1 MVSVEGIPFTSH
13 RFLRPAQLVA
23 LVAAALLGLALTIAT
38 TGAASAAPRSQ
49 AQVAAAP
56 AVAAPPTCGP
66 YTQSQHIYDCAGLL
80 TTAEI
85 SALEAKAQAV
95 RAAGAPVVVYLQ
107 AKDATYDQT
116 LQDAADLMAR
126 WDIESSSGAKD
137 GLVILLNLKPGDL
150 RHGQVALYA
159 GQTLLRGPLP
169 QSELSRIYQDVM
181 LPDLRTGATASGI
194 GAGLDAAATDVR
206 AGHPVVPAPPG
217 QSVARA
223 IGTLPFNILA
233 ALLAL
238 AALGMGLL
246 SRRRAGEAAPLLP
259 LAPTTTP
266 PGALTPAVAGALITG
281 KVGRAQMEA
290 TILDFARRGM
300 LTLEPVSAKTAQIR
314 LLRDGRELTGYEDWL
329 WQALANQTTQE
340 GVIPPDRLYRVA
352 NSWQLATDTLRRD
365 LLDRGWFDPDRGR
378 KLTPF
383 IVVAVVSFALA
394 IAGVVLGVLAQQPW
408 PFIGAALCVIA
419 GVMALSFGLTI
430 PHTTPAGREAA
441 QAARNYIAGI
451 AALPP
456 DASVSEALPWLVAI
470 GQAGA
475 YGQRLRMEADHPIN
489 QFAAI
494 YPYWLIMHSSM
505 APPASQSGTVAGATG
520 AAAGGGGAGGA
531 F

>member
-1 MVSVEGIPFTSH
+1 MDSMEGLPFTSH
-13 RFLRPAQLVA
+13 RFRYLTHGAA
-23 LVAAALLGLALTIAT
+23 LVGALLMALALAFAAT
-38 TGAASAAPRSQ
+38 GVTSAAPRSR
-49 AQVAAAP
+49 AQAAAP

-116 LQDAADLMAR
+116 LKDAADLMAR
-126 WDIESSSGAKD
+126 WDIESSAGAKD

-181 LPDLRTGATASGI
+181 LPDLRTGDTASGI
-194 GAGLDAAATDVR
+194 GAGLDATATDVR
-206 AGHPVVPAPPG
+206 AGHPVIPAPPG
-217 QSVARA
+217 QGIARA
-223 IGTLPFNILA
+223 IGTLPFNIVA

-238 AALGMGLL
+238 LALGMGLL
-246 SRRRAGEAAPLLP
+246 SRRRAREVTPLLP

-266 PGALTPAVAGALITG
+266 PMTLTPAMAGALITG

-290 TILDFARRGM
+290 TILDFARRGL
-300 LTLEPVSAKTAQIR
+300 LTLEPVSAKAAQIH
-314 LLRDGRELTGYEDWL
+314 LLSDGRELMGYEEWL
-329 WQALANQTTQE
+329 WQALANQATQE
-340 GVIPPDRLYRVA
+340 GIIPPDRLYRVA
-352 NSWQLATDTLRRD
+352 SSWQLATDTLRRD
-365 LLDRGWFDPDRGR
+365 LYDRGWLDRDRGR

-383 IVVAVVSFALA
+383 IVVASVSFALA

-419 GVMALSFGLTI
+419 GVVALAFGLTI
-430 PHTTPAGREAA
+430 PHVTPAGSEVA
-441 QAARNYIAGI
+441 QAARNYIAGV

-456 DASVSEALPWLVAI
+456 NASVSEALPWLVAI

-494 YPYWLIMHSSM
+494 YPYWLIMHTSM
-505 APPASQSGTVAGATG
+505 APPASSTGSVAGATG